1 MRWSLKA
8 PLRPHYD
15 GRVLRAPRR
24 RDEAGRSRLGNAAR
38 VTLAAIR
45 MFNGAVALA
54 APAVAAKRIG
64 MAPDATEP
72 SHYPWR
78 LMGVRTLI
86 IGAELLSRDPGRR
99 EKAVRIALPIHAID
113 TISAAKTLV
122 RGELP
127 KRNAILLT
135 VVSGTNT
142 VLSLLARRTLR

>member
-1 MRWSLKA
+1 
-8 PLRPHYD
+8 
-15 GRVLRAPRR
+15 
-24 RDEAGRSRLGNAAR
+24 
-38 VTLAAIR
+38 

-113 TISAAKTLV
+113 TISAAKTLI

>member
-1 MRWSLKA
+1 LKA
-8 PLRPHYD
+8 QARPHYD
-15 GRVLRAPRR
+15 GRVVRAPRR
-24 RDEAGRSRLGNAAR
+24 RGDTGASRLGNAAR

-54 APAVAAKRIG
+54 APAVAARRIG
-64 MAPDATEP
+64 TPPDATGP

-86 IGAELLSRDPGRR
+86 IGAELLSRDPERR

-113 TISAAKTLV
+113 TVSAGLAVV
-122 RGELP
+122 RGEIP
-127 KRNAILLT
+127 KRNAIILT
-135 VVSGTNT
+135 LVSGTNT

>member
-1 MRWSLKA
+1 M
-8 PLRPHYD
+8 
-15 GRVLRAPRR
+15 
-24 RDEAGRSRLGNAAR
+24 
-38 VTLAAIR
+38 TLAGIR

-113 TISAAKTLV
+113 TVSAGLSLV
-122 RGELP
+122 SGELP
-127 KRNAILLT
+127 RRNAVLLT
-135 VVSGTNT
+135 LVSGTNT